1 MTLLV
6 STIRKAS
13 NSTIRFRCNNQAFL
27 RPNVCPV
34 FIENTILT
42 GHDYNNFENLGN
54 TERFDQ
60 SQKDISYTLPPTV
73 YCNLIK
79 TLKTKCFETSILEIW
94 KYHEKTIE
102 KLTDDD
108 VINAVHVLKRR
119 CYPVVKVAERDNFS
133 NFSMFP
139 VRTLASGPN
148 TPAKWAR

>member
-1 MTLLV
+1 ML
-6 STIRKAS
+6 
-13 NSTIRFRCNNQAFL
+13 
-27 RPNVCPV
+27 
-34 FIENTILT
+34 IENTILT

-119 CYPVVKVAERDNFS
+119 YYLYDVYQVEKKS
-133 NFSMFP
+133 I
-139 VRTLASGPN
+139 
-148 TPAKWAR
+148 